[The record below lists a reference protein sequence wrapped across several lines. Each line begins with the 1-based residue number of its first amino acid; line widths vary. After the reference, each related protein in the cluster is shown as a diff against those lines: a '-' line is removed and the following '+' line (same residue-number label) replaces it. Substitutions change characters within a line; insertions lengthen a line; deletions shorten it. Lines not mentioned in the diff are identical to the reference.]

1 MSSYS
6 LPSLQII
13 SATVDDSMDEVVE
26 TARKVE
32 PPAVATLVEQ
42 TGTATVAEPSVA
54 ETNAAE
60 PCIVEAPTHK
70 RLRTES
76 GTVSSETKAEAGPVW
91 QVGSDNG
98 WDSAIWWR
106 DCAEPF
112 QNALGAQYQATIKK
126 VAYNCRTPNGR
137 IVSYRHNLEKMLQT
151 NLTNGITKMLR
162 RISAISLPL
171 EGN

>member
-13 SATVDDSMDEVVE
+13 SATVDESVDEVVE
-26 TARKVE
+26 TARNAE
-32 PPAVATLVEQ
+32 PPASATLVEQ
-42 TGTATVAEPSVA
+42 TGTATVAEPSAA
-54 ETNAAE
+54 ETNTAE
-60 PCIVEAPTHK
+60 PCIIKAPTRK
-70 RLRTES
+70 RPRTEA
-76 GTVSSETKAEAGPVW
+76 GAASSETESEAGPVW

-106 DCAEPF
+106 DCTEPF
-112 QNALGAQYQATIKK
+112 QNALEAQYQATIKK
-126 VAYNCRTPNGR
+126 VTRNCRTPNGR
-137 IVSYRHNLEKMLQT
+137 IVSYRHNLEIMLQT

-162 RISAISLPL
+162 RINAISLPL